1 MAQGDRSFHIKLH
14 VFCMQVGGF
23 VTAYDNLVYATV
35 KGAGHEVGQ
44 SKPQQMYLLWSS
56 FIRGPHSFS
65 NNTDYPLAPLTTAF
79 HQ

>member
-1 MAQGDRSFHIKLH
+1 
-14 VFCMQVGGF
+14 MQVGGF

-44 SKPQQMYLLWSS
+44 TKPQQMYLLWSS
-56 FIRGPHSFS
+56 FIKGPHSFS

-79 HQ
+79 YQ